1 MKAIVVNPG
10 VKGSIHM
17 RDMPDPKLKPDQ
29 VAVKMIRAG
38 LCRTDAEIGHGLFGA
53 GSGRG

>member
-1 MKAIVVNPG
+1 
-10 VKGSIHM
+10 M

-38 LCRTDAEIGHGLFGA
+38 LCRTDAEIGHGLFGQAPA
-53 GSGRG
+53 GD